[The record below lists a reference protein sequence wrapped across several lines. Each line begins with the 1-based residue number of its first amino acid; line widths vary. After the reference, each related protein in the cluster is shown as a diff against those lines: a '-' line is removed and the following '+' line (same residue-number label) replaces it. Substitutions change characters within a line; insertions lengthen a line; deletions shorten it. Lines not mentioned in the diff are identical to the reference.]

1 MRMKYTVSLIA
12 TITLLTTPL
21 GQAVEL
27 RYTPRLKFTLDQA
40 RSRGDRVLHILDE
53 LEKESPLGQAD
64 DEGPT
69 END

>member
-1 MRMKYTVSLIA
+1 MRKAAGKIQSQ
-12 TITLLTTPL
+12 L

-27 RYTPRLKFTLDQA
+27 RYTPRLKFTLDET
-40 RSRGDRVLHILDE
+40 RNRGDRVLHILDE
-53 LEKESPLGQAD
+53 IENESPLGQAD